1 MVSISQLLLK
11 FYRGGETGQSLI
23 DILFNPFFI
32 ARRALYQSM
41 RRNRL
46 FSKGDILDI
55 GCGKKPYISLFDHNS
70 YIGLEV
76 IRENGASTADV
87 FYNGSVLPF
96 SNQQFDT
103 VICSQVLEHVFE
115 PDEFLNEL
123 GRTLKPGGKLLLS
136 VPFVW
141 EEHEKPY
148 DYARYSSHGLHH
160 LLSKNGFKVLTQEK
174 LGTGAS
180 TLLQLIAAKLLE
192 LSTPLNRYLRLV
204 IIVLFI
210 SPITLTG
217 LIISK
222 IFPSPGNLYLDN
234 FLVAE
239 NLQDESQFC

>member
-1 MVSISQLLLK
+1 
-11 FYRGGETGQSLI
+11 
-23 DILFNPFFI
+23 
-32 ARRALYQSM
+32 
-41 RRNRL
+41 
-46 FSKGDILDI
+46 
-55 GCGKKPYISLFDHNS
+55 
-70 YIGLEV
+70 
-76 IRENGASTADV
+76 
-87 FYNGSVLPF
+87 
-96 SNQQFDT
+96 
-103 VICSQVLEHVFE
+103 
-115 PDEFLNEL
+115 
-123 GRTLKPGGKLLLS
+123 

-160 LLSKNGFKVLTQEK
+160 LLSQNGFKVLTQEK

-180 TLLQLIAAKLLE
+180 TLLQLIAAKLFE

-204 IIVLFI
+204 FIVLFI

-239 NLQDESQFC
+239 NLQDESQLC